1 MYVLPIL
8 MIKYEKEKKF
18 EKWNLVCEK
27 VGENAMIIHIWRIID
42 LTSLGGI
49 DSENSPAPLFE
60 DRDN

>member
-1 MYVLPIL
+1 

>member
-1 MYVLPIL
+1 MLPIL

-27 VGENAMIIHIWRIID
+27 VGMIIHIWRIID

-60 DRDN
+60 D